1 MFDEAVDDQPALMA
15 GLVNFARS
23 ITGAS
28 NLTMVK
34 YIGPSELANVI
45 LGDKKPWKDYLIV
58 DVRDQDW
65 VGGNI
70 KGSYHVPSE
79 SFLNGVD
86 KLIKDTKDI
95 PTVVFHCQL
104 SQQRGPKA
112 ARIYEETRNIIHK
125 PSDGQYFEALV
136 LRGGFLHFGEKYKD
150 DPRLVENWKNVIW

>member
-1 MFDEAVDDQPALMA
+1 E
-15 GLVNFARS
+15 
-23 ITGAS
+23 
-28 NLTMVK
+28 
-34 YIGPSELANVI
+34 
-45 LGDKKPWKDYLIV
+45 DYLIV

-65 VGGNI
+65 AGGNI

-95 PTVVFHCQL
+95 PTDGLPL
-104 SQQRGPKA
+104 SAEPAAGPKA